1 MDNMEQMLSSVM
13 NDPETMSKIMAFA
26 QSLGGSAPPP
36 PPPEQEKPQSAIPD
50 IDINMLKKLSGI
62 AGKTGID
69 ANQRALLSALRPYI
83 GQHRLSR
90 LERAMQ
96 AAKMAGMVTGLIGNS
111 F

>member
-26 QSLGGSAPPP
+26 QSLGGSAPSPKQ
-36 PPPEQEKPQSAIPD
+36 EQEPPQNAMPD

-96 AAKMAGMVTGLIGNS
+96 AAKMAGMVTGLMGNS